1 MLSYFWQ
8 PFGILAKVKVEGSG
22 SNFTDDYRIGIAV
35 RCLPTHV
42 RQTEGSPIS
51 MILVRGE
58 DTYNH
63 FKKDKIPKDDYD
75 NITIAEHDN
84 AMVLHESSNYATS

>member
-1 MLSYFWQ
+1 
-8 PFGILAKVKVEGSG
+8 
-22 SNFTDDYRIGIAV
+22 
-35 RCLPTHV
+35 
-42 RQTEGSPIS
+42 

-84 AMVLHESSNYATS
+84 AMTPHESSNYATSKNKKTIYL